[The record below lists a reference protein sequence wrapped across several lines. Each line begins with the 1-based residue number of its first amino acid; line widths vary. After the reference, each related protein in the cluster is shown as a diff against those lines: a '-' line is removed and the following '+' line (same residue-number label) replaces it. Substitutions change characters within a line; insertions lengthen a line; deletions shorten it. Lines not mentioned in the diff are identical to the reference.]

1 MAVLTIILVPSLSI
15 VTKSSKKNLLYIA
28 FLLHV
33 IFIAPI
39 LAVQEK
45 NVAVEL
51 KKLDKTAFKKLTAGV
66 HSSETNTID
75 PSAARIYG
83 KQASVGGDRKAEG
96 RIHLVSSL
104 KIKRQCQL
112 HEFPVWSCST
122 PVWDAYAAHTRFFI
136 QVSAFKKLVG
146 SLVSAVACM
155 LMLPMMAYGNI
166 ALYWE
171 LLFIWFH
178 SLH

>member
-112 HEFPVWSCST
+112 HECPVWSWCALNSSLRCICS
-122 PVWDAYAAHTRFFI
+122 P
-136 QVSAFKKLVG
+136 
-146 SLVSAVACM
+146 
-155 LMLPMMAYGNI
+155 
-166 ALYWE
+166 
-171 LLFIWFH
+171 H
-178 SLH
+178 SLFYSSVVVRGKAKYK